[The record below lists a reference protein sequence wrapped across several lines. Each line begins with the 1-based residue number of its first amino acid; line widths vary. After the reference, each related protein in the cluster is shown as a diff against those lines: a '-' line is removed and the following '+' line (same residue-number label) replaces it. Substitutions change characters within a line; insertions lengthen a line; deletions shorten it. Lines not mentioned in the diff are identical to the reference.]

1 MFFSGLWFWGVCCFR
16 DAFLGV
22 PLLRCA
28 FGWVWV
34 VGVFALITFAGLF
47 RVLVQDGRF
56 WFGDG
61 FWFG

>member
-1 MFFSGLWFWGVCCFR
+1 M
-16 DAFLGV
+16 
-22 PLLRCA
+22 
-28 FGWVWV
+28 

-61 FWFG
+61 FGLADGLCFVGDFG